1 MDRASATA
9 AAEIVFENV
18 GVRLGGITILEGI
31 SAAIPAGGSTAI
43 VGPNGAGKTTLLLAI
58 LGEIPF
64 TGRIDRFCR
73 GAPASPRVGYV
84 PQRLAFDRGMP
95 LTVMEFLLMGVQRFP
110 LWLGRPKTIQRSVE
124 ELLRAV
130 SCELL
135 AHRPLGALS
144 GGEMQRVLLAL
155 ALQQRPELLLLDE
168 PAAGVDPNG
177 EALFCELLETLRRS
191 HGFTQVMVS
200 HDLVSVTHHA
210 THVIGLNRRMVM
222 EGKPREALNAE
233 NLAVL
238 FGRHLGLVDAGALAN
253 GMGACSAPCCVDK
266 SRA

>member
-1 MDRASATA
+1 MASPA
-9 AAEIVFENV
+9 AAELVFENV
-18 GVRLGGITILEGI
+18 GVRLGGVSILEGI
-31 SAAIPAGGSTAI
+31 TARIPCGGCTAV

-58 LGEIPF
+58 LGEVPF

-73 GAPASPRVGYV
+73 GAPSALRVGYV

-95 LTVMEFLLMGVQRFP
+95 LTVMEFLLMGVQRLP
-110 LWLGRPKTIQRSVE
+110 LWLGRRKAIQRTAG

-130 SCELL
+130 RCEQL

-155 ALQQRPELLLLDE
+155 ALQQKPDLLLLDE
-168 PAAGVDPNG
+168 PAAGVDLNG
-177 EALFCELLETLRRS
+177 EALFCELLDALRRS
-191 HGFTQVMVS
+191 QGFTQVMVS

-210 THVIGLNRRMVM
+210 THVVGLNRRMVM
-222 EGKPREALNAE
+222 EGRPRDVLNAE
-233 NLAVL
+233 NLAAL

-253 GMGACSAPCCVDK
+253 GMKSCSAPCCVGEP
-266 SRA
+266 RA